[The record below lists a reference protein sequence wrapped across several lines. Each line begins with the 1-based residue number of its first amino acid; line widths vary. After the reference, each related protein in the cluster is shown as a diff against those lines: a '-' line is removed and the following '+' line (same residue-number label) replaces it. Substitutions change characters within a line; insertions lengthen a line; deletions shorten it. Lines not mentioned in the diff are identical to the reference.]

1 MTAHLL
7 FIGGEDHYLRIPFI
21 RAVRDKGFKVS
32 AAANCDPRPF
42 ELQDIEYRRFHLK
55 RFVNPGSDWRTLQS
69 LRRLLFDAD
78 ADIVQSF
85 DTKLGVLVPLAA
97 RVNKSVRV
105 IRTINGRG
113 WLYSSNS
120 LGPLALRGLYLPLQR
135 VAAASTSAT
144 VFQNQSDHAYFKRR
158 RLLGRGEDI
167 VIPGSGVEI
176 ARFRAT
182 NAHCA
187 SRAPLREELGL
198 GDKEVVITLARVT
211 RQKGIPTLLKAAAL
225 VHKIRPSVRFLIV
238 GPRDSEGPFAI
249 TDAELSKHAD
259 YVIAPGPRADVPA
272 LLAMADL
279 FVFPSEYAEGV
290 PRALMEAAL
299 CGLPI
304 IATDLPGCREVIRDR
319 WNGYIVG
326 PRRPSDL
333 AETIIKVLQNRD
345 EAALLAARGPDIV
358 RQHFSLDEIVER
370 HCRLYERLLSLGRS
384 VDYATTAAAEIGY
397 S

>member
-7 FIGGEDHYLRIPFI
+7 FIGGEDHHLRIPFI

-32 AAANCDPRPF
+32 AAANCDPRAF

-69 LRRLLFDAD
+69 LRQILIETG
-78 ADIVQSF
+78 ADIAQSF

-97 RVNKSVRV
+97 RANKSVRV

-120 LGPLALRGLYLPLQR
+120 LGPLALRALYLPLQR
-135 VAAASTSAT
+135 IAAASTTAT

-158 RLLGRGEDI
+158 RLLGRSENI
-167 VIPGSGVEI
+167 VIPGSGVDI
-176 ARFRAT
+176 ARFQAT
-182 NAHCA
+182 SAHFA
-187 SRAPLREELGL
+187 SRAQLRKELRL
-198 GDKEVVITLARVT
+198 DDKEVVITLTRVT
-211 RQKGIPTLLKAAAL
+211 RQKGIPALLNAAAL

-249 TDAELSKHAD
+249 TDAELNKHAD
-259 YVIAPGPRADVPA
+259 YVVAPGPRTDVPA

-326 PRRPSDL
+326 PRRPRDL
-333 AETIIKVLQNRD
+333 AEMIIKVLQNRD

-370 HCRLYERLLSLGRS
+370 HCRLYERLLSLDRS
-384 VDYATTAAAEIGY
+384 ADYAATAAAEMGY
-397 S
+397 L

>member
-7 FIGGEDHYLRIPFI
+7 FIGGEDHNLRIHFI
-21 RAVRDKGFKVS
+21 KAVRDNGFRVS
-32 AAANCDPRPF
+32 AAGSCDPRLF
-42 ELQDIEYRRFHLK
+42 ESERIEYRRFDLK
-55 RFVNPGSDWRTLQS
+55 RFINPASDWRTLQS
-69 LRRLLFDAD
+69 LRRLLIETR
-78 ADIVQSF
+78 ADIAQSF

-97 RVNKSVRV
+97 RVNKSLRV

-120 LGPLALRGLYLPLQR
+120 LAPLVLRGLYLPLQR
-135 VAAASTSAT
+135 AAAASATAT
-144 VFQNQSDHAYFKRR
+144 VFQNQSDQAYFKRR

-167 VIPGSGVEI
+167 LIPGSGVDI
-176 ARFRAT
+176 ARFQASGAR
-182 NAHCA
+182 CA
-187 SRAPLREELGL
+187 SRRQLREELGL
-198 GDKEVVITLARVT
+198 GDKEVVITVTRMT
-211 RQKGIPTLLKAAAL
+211 RQKGIPTLLSAAAL
-225 VHKIRPSVRFLIV
+225 VHKARPSVRFLIV

-249 TDAELSKHAD
+249 TDTELSKHAG

-304 IATDLPGCREVIRDR
+304 IATDLPGCREVIRDG
-319 WNGYIVG
+319 WNGHIVG
-326 PRRPSDL
+326 PRRPRDL
-333 AETIIKVLQNRD
+333 AEKIIHVLQNRD
-345 EAALLAARGPDIV
+345 AAALLAARGPGII
-358 RQHFSLDEIVER
+358 RQYFSLDEIVER
-370 HCRLYERLLSLGRS
+370 HCRLYERLLSFDRGT
-384 VDYATTAAAEIGY
+384 DCKAAAAAGMGY